1 MAEVHAA
8 KAMTIEA
15 MAMLEKSSR
24 AYGQALPYTH
34 AKLAP
39 ADATGGSD
47 ETVNMLEQ
55 IVKRRRERE
64 TRLLARHKSGSDII
78 KWQSSQK

>member
-1 MAEVHAA
+1 
-8 KAMTIEA
+8 
-15 MAMLEKSSR
+15 MAMLKEATK

-47 ETVNMLEQ
+47 DTVNMLEQ
-55 IVKRRRERE
+55 IVKKRREKE
-64 TRLLARHKSGSDII
+64 MKLLARHKTSGDIL
-78 KWQSSQK
+78 KWQSSRK